1 MLKRSAIL
9 GLSLAAASL
18 TAGAPAIAATAAP
31 PHASTSTV
39 TTTAREATAAPAN
52 CPAGDLCGYTS
63 PNYVGSV
70 AAGTE
75 GELAGNNLNLNV
87 ANDVWNRVASIYN
100 HGRTDNVRVYRGENY
115 SSNTACLYKGT
126 GFPNMASQLPNLYHH
141 IWSNLWITSNCT

>member
-18 TAGAPAIAATAAP
+18 RPVPWPSQLQLAP

-75 GELAGNNLNLNV
+75 GERLAGNNLNLNV
-87 ANDVWNRVASIYN
+87 AMMLMEQGSFHIQSWPHRQCPGISR
-100 HGRTDNVRVYRGENY
+100 GKLLQQYRMP
-115 SSNTACLYKGT
+115 L
-126 GFPNMASQLPNLYHH
+126 
-141 IWSNLWITSNCT
+141 